1 MISLSIGFRLN
12 EFQKVSVSMLLF
24 LVSVILEVD
33 MVSGLST
40 RVWMGSCCD
49 SPSVGSPPRV
59 SPLSGSKLH
68 VFSCMVP
75 VCGSSF
81 CLSSSSTPCFSLIK
95 QMREFRE
102 NLIQNVKK
110 QQCCAE

>member
-24 LVSVILEVD
+24 PVSVILEVD

-59 SPLSGSKLH
+59 SPLSWGRLHCFFLYGSCVRQLILSFKLIDALLLTNQTDERIQ
-68 VFSCMVP
+68 S
-75 VCGSSF
+75 
-81 CLSSSSTPCFSLIK
+81 
-95 QMREFRE
+95 EFDSKCQGFR
-102 NLIQNVKK
+102 
-110 QQCCAE
+110 